1 MIKIKFAEN
10 LHNLRKAKHW
20 TQDQLANML
29 NVDQRT
35 ISNWEKQIAEPDLKT
50 LATLCEIFDETFD
63 NILT

>member
-10 LHNLRKAKHW
+10 LHNLRNAKHW
-20 TQDQLANML
+20 TQDQLAKMI

-35 ISNWEKQIAEPDLKT
+35 ISNWENQISEPNFET
-50 LATLCEIFDETFD
+50 LARLCEIFEETFD